1 MENIIS
7 NDLDPILYKVDSI
20 LCENFEF
27 KKEIYSKDLVSEAN
41 IFINFGINFEK
52 QLVFPKIRFEYR
64 IRGNDELYFTFS
76 FKTEMYF
83 DINNWQKVYH
93 DDCLTLEID
102 FIKSIFANIIEIM
115 RGYLI
120 AKMEDEDFKLY
131 LPPIDL
137 DNLITRDFTVKQG
150 N

>member
-1 MENIIS
+1 
-7 NDLDPILYKVDSI
+7 
-20 LCENFEF
+20 
-27 KKEIYSKDLVSEAN
+27 
-41 IFINFGINFEK
+41 
-52 QLVFPKIRFEYR
+52 
-64 IRGNDELYFTFS
+64 
-76 FKTEMYF
+76 MYF